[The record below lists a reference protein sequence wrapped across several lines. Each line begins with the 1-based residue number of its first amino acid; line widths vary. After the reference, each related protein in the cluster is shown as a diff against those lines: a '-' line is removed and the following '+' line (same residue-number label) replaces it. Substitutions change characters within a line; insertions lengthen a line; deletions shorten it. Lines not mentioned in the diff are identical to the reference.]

1 MTFLFLV
8 PIPNNANDFLSWRNQ
23 QIFSWASE
31 CRGSSPH
38 PHTVTF
44 RQAVCRPTVTFRDL
58 ASRPNKTFRMER
70 GTSSESSERGPRTN
84 KPRIRRSLR
93 KFVTHIHSTVHRQEL
108 FWALTHLFHDFN
120 KARSY
125 IREEQINIW
134 VDYVMSCQSTHRSK
148 VDIVRNCKAIESQYL
163 A

>member
-1 MTFLFLV
+1 
-8 PIPNNANDFLSWRNQ
+8 
-23 QIFSWASE
+23 
-31 CRGSSPH
+31 
-38 PHTVTF
+38 
-44 RQAVCRPTVTFRDL
+44 
-58 ASRPNKTFRMER
+58 MER

-163 A
+163 ALQRKQSTLGMIFMSAFHVTLDAVSESKTHFEAMERVKSGMVPVLDMCTNM